1 MAQKQIFFLKADL
14 AKPPPGSTV
23 APGSRRENRPE
34 PPYNNFKV
42 MNFNYQ

>member
-1 MAQKQIFFLKADL
+1 MVETNFFQGHILQS
-14 AKPPPGSTV
+14 PPGSTV
-23 APGSRRENRPE
+23 APGSRPE